1 MPDARQVSP
10 LHVPNLP
17 TIPSPTIH
25 RRPKA
30 ESGCFLGR
38 TAAAPSQGSTAP
50 TQAGFRSASV
60 GLRLSKGRLA
70 TTTDRIEFV
79 ILRTGHS
86 PPGALHLPS
95 LGRSSSRLRDAD
107 SIPARTSTLLVR
119 CTCGR
124 TLAGRRPLEST
135 RPSGPDAAAASALPV
150 AAVADRRYPPAPA
163 GGFLCRSRAKRPGRS
178 PARQK
183 TPVAH
188 QEAPGGN
195 PGTPGTKTTPPAMP
209 HDGTPGDSGHD
220 NHPAF
225 PRPPQK
231 VRQPSVSR
239 RLAQG
244 WVSAVWIVST

>member
-1 MPDARQVSP
+1 MAPLTPAGLMSDARQVSP

-38 TAAAPSQGSTAP
+38 TAAAASQGSAAP

-60 GLRLSKGRLA
+60 GLHLSKGRLA

-95 LGRSSSRLRDAD
+95 LGRSSFRLRDAD
-107 SIPARTSTLLVR
+107 SIPTRTSTSLVQ

-124 TLAGRRPLEST
+124 TLANRRSL
-135 RPSGPDAAAASALPV
+135 
-150 AAVADRRYPPAPA
+150 
-163 GGFLCRSRAKRPGRS
+163 SRAGP
-178 PARQK
+178 PARQRIDIR
-183 TPVAH
+183 
-188 QEAPGGN
+188 PGG
-195 PGTPGTKTTPPAMP
+195 PGSCQPTEVGQGQGGTMP
-209 HDGTPGDSGHD
+209 SLPVKHSGETVRGD
-220 NHPAF
+220 PE
-225 PRPPQK
+225 P
-231 VRQPSVSR
+231 VRNRQSMT
-239 RLAQG
+239 G
-244 WVSAVWIVST
+244 

>member
-1 MPDARQVSP
+1 MPVHSSSIFLEPFAPSALLDFKARMAPLTPAGLMSDARQVSP

-38 TAAAPSQGSTAP
+38 TAAAASQGSAAP

-60 GLRLSKGRLA
+60 GLHLSKGRLA

-95 LGRSSSRLRDAD
+95 LGRSSFRLRDAD
-107 SIPARTSTLLVR
+107 SIPTRTSTSLVQ

-124 TLAGRRPLEST
+124 TLANLRSLPDGR
-135 RPSGPDAAAASALPV
+135 AS
-150 AAVADRRYPPAPA
+150 
-163 GGFLCRSRAKRPGRS
+163 S
-178 PARQK
+178 PA
-183 TPVAH
+183 AH
-188 QEAPGGN
+188 
-195 PGTPGTKTTPPAMP
+195 
-209 HDGTPGDSGHD
+209 
-220 NHPAF
+220 
-225 PRPPQK
+225 
-231 VRQPSVSR
+231 
-239 RLAQG
+239 
-244 WVSAVWIVST
+244 